1 MSRLGYGV
9 MAGVL
14 ALAVGC
20 SDSTDEKAP
29 GGNGN
34 HETKVEVAIN
44 AAEGG
49 RVELAKAT
57 LEIPA
62 NSLAADTTIT
72 ATAKSPASTLPDQS
86 TLRGQQFVFGPAGT
100 TFDPAATLVL
110 PLPAGATGKGS
121 AVISWLDEPTG
132 KWVDLASTTEGN
144 SIVAPVEHF
153 TTFIVRFL
161 GEEPI
166 SCDASACGGDP
177 TGKWRLVGGCV
188 TKSPFENGCADAT
201 ISGVL
206 DGSSGTLELAADK
219 SLTFSATINGTF
231 HMTVPPTCYA
241 HKSPRSCADVGT
253 NISAT
258 CTGDVAAGCECT
270 VGLTDSLQENGTWSV
285 EGTNVVVDPSDEGD
299 TTQVPFCAADGTLWI
314 HAKDMWMKFVAEA
327 VTEE

>member
-14 ALAVGC
+14 AFAVGC
-20 SDSTDEKAP
+20 ADSADEKAP
-29 GGNGN
+29 GGNQEG
-34 HETKVEVAIN
+34 KVEVPIS

-49 RVELAKAT
+49 RVELGKAT

-72 ATAKSPASTLPDQS
+72 ATAKAPTSTLPDQS

-110 PLPAGATGKGS
+110 PIPAGTTGKGS
-121 AVISWLDEPTG
+121 VVISWLDEATG
-132 KWVDLASTTEGN
+132 KWVDLASATEGN

-153 TTFIVRFL
+153 TTFIVRFF

-177 TGKWRLVGGCV
+177 TGTWRLVGGCV
-188 TKSPFENGCADAT
+188 TKSPFENGCPDAT

-206 DGSSGTLELAADK
+206 DGSTGGLDLTADHYI
-219 SLTFSATINGTF
+219 SFFASINGTF
-231 HMTVPPTCYA
+231 HMTVPTSCYA
-241 HKSPRSCADVGT
+241 NKSQQACSDVGED
-253 NISAT
+253 IGAT
-258 CTGDVAAGCECT
+258 CTGDVAVGCDCT
-270 VGLTDSLQENGTWSV
+270 VALTDSLQENGTWSV
-285 EGTNVVVDPSDEGD
+285 EGTNLVVVPFDERG
-299 TTQVPFCAADGTLWI
+299 TTQVPFCVDDGKLWI
-314 HAKDMWMKFVAEA
+314 HAKDMWMEFVVETE
-327 VTEE
+327 TEE